1 MSQGPAPGQNA
12 ASHGRPLQAVLAGF
26 GFRCCLYRLFDWL
39 CDFNGKVA
47 HLLNE
52 CGKGDV

>member
-26 GFRCCLYRLFDWL
+26 GLRCCLYRLFDWL